1 MSGCL
6 HGYRLKYLQWSIYPR
21 RPLRMRLRQSF
32 ERPLWSSS
40 LASHAG
46 GGESEARREIVE
58 DPVIMNTTLSWPKE
72 ALLVTRGF
80 SCRKVRNVENS
91 LLAITKHSFCEMSG
105 YDRVARLCQSY

>member
-1 MSGCL
+1 
-6 HGYRLKYLQWSIYPR
+6 
-21 RPLRMRLRQSF
+21 MRLRQSF

-58 DPVIMNTTLSWPKE
+58 DPVIMNTLSWPKE

-105 YDRVARLCQSY
+105 YDDVAHLC